1 MIKLLLIEDNAA
13 DRRSLKRALQKT
25 KLEAELVEAASARE
39 GLELALTGEFDCILL
54 DYSLPDMNGLQFLKE
69 LLKTSQGETI
79 PVVMLTGFADDK
91 MALEVLRAGA
101 QDFMRKEDMTPA
113 QLARIVINARERHEL
128 RVQSQ
133 KAENEL
139 RDEKAHFQ
147 SVLDTVGDAIIEVDI
162 KGKIRSINKA
172 GQDIF
177 GYQEKEII
185 GKDFSSLLMQ
195 EKTGKQKT
203 HFATFLAGGAAA
215 IMGKGP
221 VEVVGRSKAGKH
233 LSLEAVVSEL
243 EIDGQRLFIASMRD
257 ITKRNRMQAQA
268 KAAEAQYKLL
278 AEHGNDIIFLHDLK
292 GNNLYISPSV
302 KKHLGHNPAALLRK
316 PSFFLLHPEDKKGII
331 EKWTPKVFSEKKL
344 HKSRMR
350 LRHADG
356 HYVWFDQISE
366 PVIEQDGTV
375 KTAVTACRNITAQ
388 LAEESEKLR
397 LGRIIEDSPHEIYM
411 TDLKTL
417 KFLNVNRGARENL
430 GYSLKELKKMTPLD
444 LKPKELR
451 KHHAEL
457 TEPLITGEKDHVRIL
472 TKHLRKD
479 RTTYDADI
487 LIYALRNEDPPV
499 LFAYVDDV
507 TEKMAI
513 AEKAEHAQK
522 MKTIGN
528 LTGDFAHDFN
538 NHITAIMG
546 SLMLLQSSYGTMKK
560 EDQESLDLAI
570 QSSERCAHLLR
581 ALLAFSERQRL
592 KWAAIDV
599 NAFLQEFQPLLRA
612 AIDETIEIEFE
623 LSPGKIFMEVD
634 TGELKNTLL
643 NLADNARAAMPKGGH
658 LTIEVAVQDMSEKMA
673 SEKLIRPGRYVVI
686 SVSDNGVGMTPEIM
700 EQIFEP
706 FFTTREP
713 GHGSGLGLS
722 TVFGFMKQM
731 EGAVAVYS
739 EPAKG
744 TTFRLYFQAAKT
756 RKKPAPKKK
765 ALAGAKTKENLS
777 ILIVEDNAEVRE
789 FTAKALKGE
798 GYNILLAMNG
808 PAALKIIKKN
818 KVIDL
823 LLCDV
828 VLPGGIIGPEIGKVY
843 GEKFPDGGILY
854 TSGYTGKSI
863 EKKGFNIKSDELL
876 SKPYDLEELFER
888 IDAIIIDRKPRKKS

>member
-54 DYSLPDMNGLQFLKE
+54 DYCLPDMNGLQFLKE
-69 LLKTSQGETI
+69 LLKTSQGKTV

-91 MALEVLRAGA
+91 MALEILRAGA

-139 RDEKAHFQ
+139 RDEKVHFQ

-243 EIDGQRLFIASMRD
+243 EIDGQRFFIASMRD

-268 KAAEAQYKLL
+268 KAVEAQYKLL
-278 AEHGNDIIFLHDLK
+278 AEHGNDIIFLTDMK
-292 GNNLYISPSV
+292 GNGLFISPSV
-302 KKHLGHNPAALLRK
+302 KKHLGYNPEELMRK
-316 PSFFLLHPEDKKGII
+316 VPFFLIHPEDQKREM
-331 EKWTPKVFSEKKL
+331 EKWRQQVFVEKNPYKG
-344 HKSRMR
+344 RMR

-356 HYVWFDQISE
+356 HYIWFDNLSG
-366 PVIEQDGTV
+366 PVIEKNGTV
-375 KTAVTACRNITAQ
+375 KTAVAAFRNITAQ

-411 TDLKTL
+411 ADLKTL

-430 GYSLKELKKMTPLD
+430 GYSQKELKKMTPLD
-444 LKPKELR
+444 LQPKELR
-451 KHHAEL
+451 KHHAAL
-457 TEPLITGEKDHVRIL
+457 LKPLIAGEKDHVRIL
-472 TKHLRKD
+472 TRHLRKD
-479 RTTYDADI
+479 RTTYDVDI
-487 LIYALRNEDPPV
+487 LIYALHNEDPPV

-513 AEKAEHAQK
+513 AEKAKHAQK

-546 SLMLLQSSYGTMKK
+546 SLMLLQSSYGKMKK

-581 ALLAFSERQRL
+581 ALLAFSERQHL

-634 TGELKNTLL
+634 TGKLKNTLL

-673 SEKLIRPGRYVVI
+673 GEKLIRPGRYVVI

-731 EGAVAVYS
+731 EGTVAVYS

-756 RKKPAPKKK
+756 RKKPTPKKK

-777 ILIVEDNAEVRE
+777 ILIVEDNADVRE

-798 GYNILLAMNG
+798 GYNILQAMNG
-808 PAALKIIKKN
+808 PVALKIIKKN

-843 GEKFPDGGILY
+843 GKKFPDGGILY

>member
-1 MIKLLLIEDNAA
+1 MIKLLLIEDNEA
-13 DRRSLKRALQKT
+13 DRQSLKRALRKT

-54 DYSLPDMNGLQFLKE
+54 DYCLPDMDGLQFLKE

-79 PVVMLTGFADDK
+79 PVVMLTGFVDDR
-91 MALEVLRAGA
+91 MALEILRAGA
-101 QDFMRKEDMTPA
+101 QDFIRKKDMAPA

-147 SVLDTVGDAIIEVDI
+147 SVLDTVGDAIISVDLR
-162 KGKIRSINKA
+162 GKIRSINKA

-185 GKDFSSLLMQ
+185 GKDFSSLLIQ
-195 EKTGKQKT
+195 EKAGKQNA

-233 LSLEAVVSEL
+233 LSLEVVVSEL
-243 EIDGQRLFIASMRD
+243 EIDEHRLFIASMRD

-278 AEHGNDIIFLHDLK
+278 AEHGNDIIVLSDMK
-292 GNNLYISPSV
+292 GNRLFISPSV
-302 KKHLGHNPAALLRK
+302 KKHLGYDPAALMRK
-316 PSFFLLHPEDKKGII
+316 APFFLIHPEGKKREIK
-331 EKWTPKVFSEKKL
+331 KWQHKVFVEKKSY
-344 HKSRMR
+344 KSRMQ

-356 HYVWFDQISE
+356 HYIWFDNLSG
-366 PVIEQDGTV
+366 PVIEKDGTV
-375 KTAVTACRNITAQ
+375 KTAVTAFRNITAQ

-411 TDLKTL
+411 ADLKTL

-430 GYSLKELKKMTPLD
+430 GYSQEELKKMTPQD
-444 LKPKELR
+444 LQPKELR
-451 KHHAEL
+451 EHHAAL
-457 TEPLITGEKDHVRIL
+457 LKPLIAGEKDQVRIL

-487 LIYALRNEDPPV
+487 LLYALHQEDPPV

-507 TEKMAI
+507 TEKLAI

-546 SLMLLQSSYGTMKK
+546 SLMLMQNSHSQMKK

-581 ALLAFSERQRL
+581 ALLAFSERQHL
-592 KWAAIDV
+592 KWATIDV

-623 LSPGKIFMEVD
+623 LSPGKVFMEVD
-634 TGELKNTLL
+634 TEELKNTLL
-643 NLADNARAAMPKGGH
+643 NLADNARAAMPKGGD
-658 LTIEVAVQDMSEKMA
+658 LTIEVAVKDMTEKMA
-673 SEKLIRPGRYVVI
+673 EEKLIRPGRYVVI

-713 GHGSGLGLS
+713 GEGSGLGLS
-722 TVFGFMKQM
+722 AVFGFMKQM
-731 EGAVAVYS
+731 EGAVTVYS

-744 TTFRLYFQAAKT
+744 TTFMLYFQATQT
-756 RKKPAPKKK
+756 RKKPGRKKK
-765 ALAGAKTKENLS
+765 AKVRAKTKENLS
-777 ILIVEDNAEVRE
+777 LLIVEDNAGVRE

-798 GYNILLAMNG
+798 GYTILQAMDG

-818 KVIDL
+818 KAIDL

-828 VLPGGIIGPEIGKVY
+828 VLPGGMIGPEIGKVF
-843 GEKFPDGGILY
+843 GKKFPGGGILY

-863 EKKGFNIKSDELL
+863 EKKGLHIKSDELL